1 VETLESLG
9 MKFPEP
15 TVNIEEIARKFHH
28 AELEEEKKIGKSKWK
43 EAEAKRDK
51 ASKKDERANQHGK

>member
-1 VETLESLG
+1 VERLESLG

-28 AELEEEKKIGKSKWK
+28 AEFEERRK
-43 EAEAKRDK
+43 
-51 ASKKDERANQHGK
+51 